1 MIKLSLRLET
11 ILEMT
16 PVSVVAD
23 IGSDHGKLMIA
34 LYESGKVNHGYAIEN
49 KKGPY
54 NRLVKALTK
63 EKLEDII
70 VPLFSDG
77 ISDLPS
83 CVNSIIIAGMGGE
96 TIINILKD
104 HPRKLEKVQTIIIDA
119 HSQVKEV
126 RDYLTKIGFIIAD
139 ERMIKEENIY
149 YEIIRFI
156 RSDIAFYSEEDLT
169 FGPILRVEKTSIFK
183 EKYISRISEIENI
196 LKKKNIPPSRLVEL
210 KKEKEIIMG
219 VI

>member
-11 ILEMT
+11 ILDMT
-16 PVSVVAD
+16 PASVVAD
-23 IGSDHGKLMIA
+23 VGSDHGKLMIA
-34 LYESGKVNHGYAIEN
+34 LYESGKVTHGYAVEN

-54 NRLVKALTK
+54 NRLVKALTQ

-83 CVNSIIIAGMGGE
+83 CVNTLILAGLGGE
-96 TIINILKD
+96 TITEILKA
-104 HPRKLEKVQTIIIDA
+104 HPRKLEKVTTIIVDA

-126 RDYLTKIGFIIAD
+126 REYLSKIGFIIAD
-139 ERMIKEENIY
+139 ERMIKEDEIY

-156 RSDIAFYSEEDLT
+156 RADIAFYSEEDLT
-169 FGPILRVEKTSIFK
+169 YGPILRCNKNNVFK
-183 EKYISRISEIENI
+183 EKYISRINEIERI
-196 LKKKNIPPSRLVEL
+196 LKKKNIPASRLAEL
-210 KKEKEIIMG
+210 QKEKERLLG
-219 VI
+219 VV

>member
-16 PVSVVAD
+16 PASVVAD

-83 CVNSIIIAGMGGE
+83 CVNTVIIAGMGGE

-104 HPRKLEKVQTIIIDA
+104 HPRKLEKVQTIIIDS
-119 HSQVKEV
+119 HSQIKEV

-183 EKYISRISEIENI
+183 EKYISRISEIDNI

-210 KKEKEIIMG
+210 QNEKEKIMG